1 MVPFDTPLIV
11 ALLPL
16 PITVAVAVIDGRRRI
31 IPNRLNFALLGL
43 GLAVTAGRALDGN
56 SSAVSSTVFS
66 ALAQGLATAG
76 LAFAVLWAVR
86 AAHARLRGRVGLGLG
101 DVKFIAAGA
110 AWTGLAGLPAMILA
124 ASVLALAVLAVA
136 ALRDRSI
143 DGATRLPFGP
153 FLAVGLHAALLM
165 QAFEALP

>member
-31 IPNRLNFALLGL
+31 IPNRLNLALLGL
-43 GLAVTAGRALDGN
+43 GLAVAAGRALDGN
-56 SSAVSSTVFS
+56 SSAVFSAVFS

-86 AAHARLRGRVGLGLG
+86 AAHAHLRGRIGLGLG

-124 ASVLALAVLAVA
+124 ASVLALAILAVA
-136 ALRDRSI
+136 ALRGRSI